1 MKAADADA
9 PLVLIIPGSGPT
21 DRDGNSP
28 LGIGAGTYR
37 LLAEGLAQKGISTVR
52 IDKRGIAASAG
63 AVRDANAVTIDDY
76 VSDARAWV
84 DDIRR
89 RTGTSCVW
97 ILGHSEGGLV
107 ALATAQESP
116 DICGLILVATAGRPL
131 GDVAEEQLHAQPA
144 LEPILPRANAVTIDD
159 YVSDAR
165 AWVDDIRRR
174 TGTSCVW
181 ILGHSEGGLV
191 ALATAQESPDICGL
205 ILVATAGRPLGDVA
219 EEQLR
224 AQPAL
229 EPILPQADAAIDALA
244 SGKRIDAGDV
254 PPALAPLFAPAIQGL
269 LISVFALNPADLAGR
284 VEKPVLI
291 LQGDRD
297 IQVGVP
303 DATALKAAAPT
314 AELAVIP
321 DVNHVLK
328 LVSSDDAAANIAT
341 YADPALPLAPG
352 IIETIADFLAP
363 HTAADPF

>member
-1 MKAADADA
+1 MLLFASMLALAAASMPSEEISVKGPEGDLRGTWTKAADADA
-9 PLVLIIPGSGPT
+9 PVVLIIPGSGPT

-28 LGIGAGTYR
+28 LGIVAGTYR
-37 LLAEGLAQKGISTVR
+37 LLAEGLGQKGISTVR

-63 AVRDANAVTIDDY
+63 AVHDANAVTIDDY

-89 RTGTSCVW
+89 RTGTTCVW

-116 DICGLILVATAGRPL
+116 AICGLILVAAAGRPM
-131 GDVAEEQLHAQPA
+131 GDVVKEQLH
-144 LEPILPRANAVTIDD
+144 
-159 YVSDAR
+159 
-165 AWVDDIRRR
+165 
-174 TGTSCVW
+174 
-181 ILGHSEGGLV
+181 
-191 ALATAQESPDICGL
+191 
-205 ILVATAGRPLGDVA
+205 
-219 EEQLR
+219 

-229 EPILPQADAAIDALA
+229 EPILPQADAAIEALA
-244 SGKRIDAGDV
+244 SGKRVDAGAV
-254 PPALAPLFAPAIQGL
+254 PPALAPLFAPAIQGF
-269 LISVFALNPADLAGR
+269 LISAFALNPADLAGR

-303 DATALKAAAPT
+303 DATALKAAAPA

-328 LVSSDDAAANIAT
+328 VVSSDDAAANIAT

-352 IIETIADFLAP
+352 IIETIADFLARQ
-363 HTAADPF
+363 TAANPF